1 MADGNSETRR
11 GAASEVHRR
20 QRTKNWAVLAVLL
33 ALVALVYVV
42 AILRMKA
49 GG

>member
-1 MADGNSETRR
+1 MADGDTGQRR
-11 GAASEVHRR
+11 GGASEVHRR

-33 ALVALVYVV
+33 GLVALVYVV